1 MTAASGAVCAW
12 PQQPQRHEARPEEGI
27 FAVAHYSNFAEN
39 VGSQTPPSPPQY
51 FINTYGMSGD
61 NAAAASRTSGYK

>member
-1 MTAASGAVCAW
+1 M
-12 PQQPQRHEARPEEGI
+12 
-27 FAVAHYSNFAEN
+27 AHYSNFAEN